1 MKIMFLKKLVLIPPI
16 ILISTVLALGCTQP
30 IGISSNVVQS
40 EGIKVRTTNNK
51 SFFPIG
57 FYHVSNRLTAQ
68 QRMLALQ
75 DIAAAGFNVIHAGC
89 SNLDDYSKF
98 LDEAHRLGVYV
109 ITEFDHT
116 NYRQIVEKFRDK
128 PAVLAWNIADDA
140 GDHKTK
146 SQILD
151 LHRKIKDLDPNH
163 YTYASISGWSKKWS
177 DLSDIADLIGSQSY
191 PIGYT
196 LSNPTR
202 GLPNVLIEVNHTF
215 NLARAEASKQNRP
228 FIANV
233 QAFRWDNQR
242 SPTANEVYNM
252 TYQSLLAGAK
262 GILFF
267 AYDDG
272 GKNQI
277 RDNSL
282 VWNRLKTLAPEI
294 NRLSPVLTDGVFTKL
309 NTNNK
314 ELVAGQWKYKN
325 RFYVIVVNTS
335 QSNTILASI
344 KIPAKKGAVK
354 NFFPGRPSGLK
365 IKDKDKDKYLSGAIK
380 AEGVHIYLID

>member
-1 MKIMFLKKLVLIPPI
+1 MKIMFLQRFVLIPSM
-16 ILISTVLALGCTQP
+16 ISISIALVFGVAQP
-30 IGISSNVVQS
+30 ICSKNAIASKVL
-40 EGIKVRTTNNK
+40 KVRTSNKK

-68 QRMLALQ
+68 QRMTALQ

-116 NYRQIVEKFRDK
+116 NYRQVVEKFRNK

-146 SQILD
+146 AQILD
-151 LHRKIKDLDPNH
+151 FHRKIKDIDPNN

-177 DLSDIADLIGSQSY
+177 EFSDIADLIGSQSY

-196 LSNPTR
+196 LSNSTR

-215 NLARAEASKQNRP
+215 NLARTAASQQNRP

-233 QAFRWDNQR
+233 QAFKWNNQR

-252 TYQSLLAGAK
+252 AYQSIIAGVK
-262 GILFF
+262 GVLFF

-272 GKNQI
+272 SKNQI
-277 RDNSL
+277 RKNSL
-282 VWNRLKTLAPEI
+282 VWNRLKTLASEI

-309 NTNNK
+309 DTNNQ
-314 ELVAGQWKYKN
+314 ELIAGQWKYKN
-325 RFYVIVVNTS
+325 HFYVIVVNTS
-335 QSNTILASI
+335 QIDTITALI
-344 KIPAKKGAVK
+344 EVPIKKGVAKTMFV
-354 NFFPGRPSGLK
+354 GRPSGLK
-365 IKDKDKDKYLSGAIK
+365 IHNKYLRGLIK
-380 AEGVHIYLID
+380 PADVHIYLIDR

>member
-1 MKIMFLKKLVLIPPI
+1 MFLKKFRLIPLLISISVALVLGLAQPI
-16 ILISTVLALGCTQP
+16 CSKNTVESKVLKIST
-30 IGISSNVVQS
+30 SN
-40 EGIKVRTTNNK
+40 KK

-68 QRMLALQ
+68 QRITALQ

-89 SNLDDYSKF
+89 SDLDDYSKF

-116 NYRQIVEKFRDK
+116 KYRQIVEKFRDK

-151 LHRKIKDLDPNH
+151 FHRKIKYLDPNH

-177 DLSDIADLIGSQSY
+177 EFSDIADLIGSQSY
-191 PIGYT
+191 PIGYN
-196 LSNPTR
+196 LSNPIK
-202 GLPNVLIEVNHTF
+202 GLPNVLIEVSHTF
-215 NLARAEASKQNRP
+215 TLARTAASKQNRP

-233 QAFRWDNQR
+233 QAFKWENQR

-252 TYQSLLAGAK
+252 AYQSILAGVK
-262 GILFF
+262 GVLFF
-267 AYDDG
+267 AYDDA

-277 RDNSL
+277 RENPL

-294 NRLSPVLTDGVFTKL
+294 KRLSPILTDGVFTAL
-309 NTNNK
+309 GTNNQ
-314 ELVAGQWKYKN
+314 ELIAGQWEYRKQL
-325 RFYVIVVNTS
+325 YVIVLNTS
-335 QSNTILASI
+335 QSNNIPVSI
-344 KIPAKKGAVK
+344 KVPIKKGVAKTLFV
-354 NFFPGRPSGLK
+354 GRPSGLK
-365 IKDKDKDKYLSGAIK
+365 IYDEYLKGSIK
-380 AEGVHIYLID
+380 PEDVHIYRIDR